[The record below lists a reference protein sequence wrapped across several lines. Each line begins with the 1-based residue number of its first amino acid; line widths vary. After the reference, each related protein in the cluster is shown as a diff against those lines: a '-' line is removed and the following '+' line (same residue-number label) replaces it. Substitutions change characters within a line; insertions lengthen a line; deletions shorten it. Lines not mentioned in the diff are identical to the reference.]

1 MTEVAPAKPD
11 VKPKPKREEPK
22 PKPRRGDPWTVPA
35 PRVNPTPKATKEKNM
50 KKMLITSIADYRV
63 LKMAVSEKSFNE
75 KFVVSME
82 VTSLVIAEEA
92 MTNLYFEDS
101 RAMTAEEMKAFKCG
115 KF

>member
-1 MTEVAPAKPD
+1 MVHSE
-11 VKPKPKREEPK
+11 
-22 PKPRRGDPWTVPA
+22 G
-35 PRVNPTPKATKEKNM
+35 KNN
-50 KKMLITSIADYRV
+50 KLLITNVADYRV

-92 MTNLYFEDS
+92 VTNLYFEDS
-101 RAMTAEEMKAFKCG
+101 RAMTAEELKAFKSG